1 MVPCLVMVS
10 NMPTRAYFTLAA
22 NDRAALETEKLA
34 LLKVVVDR
42 NASWVDR
49 TRAQARLAEIDRLL
63 KQQPALR
70 PAERQAQQRGEQRAE
85 QQAKQRAEQTA
96 QQPVHTIQCAP
107 GYKAITEHPDGTGAI
122 LITPIEPKSK

>member
-1 MVPCLVMVS
+1 MEHEY
-10 NMPTRAYFTLAA
+10 MPTRAYFTLAA

-70 PAERQAQQRGEQRAE
+70 PAERQAQQRGNRRRSLEPENFEGRREDDQIILVAE
-85 QQAKQRAEQTA
+85 AHA
-96 QQPVHTIQCAP
+96 
-107 GYKAITEHPDGTGAI
+107 GWKALAVGGQVDR
-122 LITPIEPKSK
+122 